1 MSQDANLSPTPTNS
15 EPSFG
20 AIEPATLTIE
30 REQAVASASQQFA
43 DDAAHQLMDE
53 LFGDVEQVLGVDVSL
68 PRESVDP
75 MDLPPMSLAIAGLLP
90 SITEPTEDETAE
102 NGLDA
107 TDAADIAALG
117 EPESKQDNVWGRSL
131 DQWLMAL
138 AVISIAATGLIWWVM
153 QRQGQPS
160 TAEVATTGETLPAG
174 DREFLSYM
182 ERSLVV
188 LDQKTEQR
196 PSESDS
202 LPNISVAAANSPTVL
217 ERVYV
222 PIYQPPQ
229 STAMAPV
236 PIPAPTTLPQ
246 PQSQIAASITA
257 PNAPAAPT
265 PEPNT
270 GDQTAAVIPNITPV
284 VNHVLIGVLELGDRS
299 AALFEINGVPQRV
312 QMGESVGS
320 SGWMLVSVSND
331 EAIVRRNGEVRSIY
345 IGQTF

>member
-1 MSQDANLSPTPTNS
+1 MSQDANLSPTPADS
-15 EPSFG
+15 ELSF
-20 AIEPATLTIE
+20 AAMEPATLTIE

-43 DDAAHQLMDE
+43 DGAAHQLMDE
-53 LFGDVEQVLGVDVSL
+53 LFGDVEQILGVDVSL

-75 MDLPPMSLAIAGLLP
+75 MDLPPLSLAVAGLLP
-90 SITEPTEDETAE
+90 SITEPTGDMGTAE
-102 NGLDA
+102 NGLDDA
-107 TDAADIAALG
+107 DAADIATLG
-117 EPESKQDNVWGRSL
+117 EPESKQDNAWGRSL

-138 AVISIAATGLIWWVM
+138 AVISIAATGLIWWVL

-160 TAEVATTGETLPAG
+160 TAEVMATGETLPAG

-188 LDQKTEQR
+188 LEQRTEQR
-196 PSESDS
+196 PSEADS
-202 LPNISVAAANSPTVL
+202 LPNISVAAANGPAVL

-229 STAMAPV
+229 SAAMIPV
-236 PIPAPTTLPQ
+236 PVPVPTATLPQ
-246 PQSQIAASITA
+246 PQPQIAASVTT
-257 PNAPAAPT
+257 PNAPA
-265 PEPNT
+265 PEPSAE
-270 GDQTAAVIPNITPV
+270 DQTAAVIPNIAPMI
-284 VNHVLIGVLELGDRS
+284 NHVLIGVLELGDRS